1 MISKSSKIYVA
12 GHKGMVGSAIVRKL
26 KKEGFNN
33 LIFKNSKELDLR
45 NQSLVEQFIAEEKPE
60 LIIDTAAIVGGIW
73 ANNEYPFKFLMDNMQ
88 IQNNLI
94 NAAVNN
100 KIENFIFLG
109 SSCIYPRKA
118 KQPLK
123 EEYLLTSSLESTN
136 QWYALAKI
144 TGVKLIEAAREVFG
158 FNYVSLMPTNLY
170 GPNDNFDPMK
180 SHVIPG
186 IINKIH
192 KAKSNKENSVKLWGD
207 GTPLREFLHVDDLAN
222 AIYFTAQNK
231 LENHLYNIGSE
242 DEISIKQL
250 AEIIIDVIDYKGKVI
265 WDSSF
270 PNGTPRKKLDYS
282 IFKSI
287 GWKPQ
292 INLYEGI
299 TETYHSYLSKINE

>member
-12 GHKGMVGSAIVRKL
+12 GHNGMVGSATIRKL

-33 LIFKNSKELDLR
+33 LIFKASKELDLR
-45 NQSLVEQFIAEEKPE
+45 NQSLVDQFITEEKPD
-60 LIIDTAAIVGGIW
+60 LIIDAAAIVGGIW

-109 SSCIYPRKA
+109 SSCIYPRDA
-118 KQPLK
+118 KQPIK

-136 QWYALAKI
+136 QWYAIAKI
-144 TGVKLIEAAREVFG
+144 TGVKLIEAAREVCG
-158 FNYVSLMPTNLY
+158 YNYVSLMPTNLY

-222 AIYFTAQNK
+222 AICFTAQNE
-231 LENHLYNIGSE
+231 LENHLYNVGSE
-242 DEISIKQL
+242 DEVSIKQL
-250 AEIIIDVIDYKGKVI
+250 AEIIIDVIDYKGEVV

-282 IFKSI
+282 IFKSM

-292 INLYEGI
+292 IKLYEGI
-299 TETYHSYLSKINE
+299 TETYFSYLSKINE